1 MGQCWPSF
9 RRRVRELNVCCAGGS
24 GHNRYTEFAPQDK
37 MKYSDETLLHQMN
50 SGRPVSSADV
60 VYEGVDNQEGAMN
73 VNDYS
78 EEGEQYRGAIR
89 LPQNDEDED
98 ASLKKRYGQQQPLQ
112 QQQQQQREPQQL
124 QDQRRSSGG
133 SGGKV
138 CSSTS
143 QDVTLALVTSV
154 STDDMRE
161 TLLRDG
167 SQHTATSD
175 FSSVS
180 RNIATNTH
188 SEGDGS

>member
-1 MGQCWPSF
+1 M
-9 RRRVRELNVCCAGGS
+9 
-24 GHNRYTEFAPQDK
+24 T
-37 MKYSDETLLHQMN
+37 YS
-50 SGRPVSSADV
+50 
-60 VYEGVDNQEGAMN
+60 
-73 VNDYS
+73 
-78 EEGEQYRGAIR
+78 
-89 LPQNDEDED
+89 
-98 ASLKKRYGQQQPLQ
+98 RYGQQQPLQ

-180 RNIATNTH
+180 RWDRITRSYSGVSDWSDPEQDRLEQGCLIGLHWSALILECSEHVVTTPTPKAGAARASCKAQWKADRATKWVQFMFWFKAILAFLGTM
-188 SEGDGS
+188 